1 MLVDTEMPVIKLYV
15 NCTVSNNLKFIG
27 DKWAVYITYS
37 PLTCQIDVPFN
48 TSQNLNVLMQFNSD
62 SFCSCSIAA
71 ADLAK
76 KNYEARYLFWSPDV
90 NSAGKNEIANCY
102 VFKSCAEKELNSI
115 IYPGTTYKFCQ
126 NHSESKYCEPNMLV
140 DL

>member
-1 MLVDTEMPVIKLYV
+1 MSVIKIYV
-15 NCTVSNNLKFIG
+15 NCIISNNLKFIG

-71 ADLAK
+71 ADLVK
-76 KNYEARYLFWSPDV
+76 KNREAGYLFWTPNV
-90 NSAGKNEIANCY
+90 NSVGKNEVANCY
-102 VFKSCAEKELNSI
+102 VFKSCDGKERSSI

-126 NHSESKYCEPNMLV
+126 NHSESKYNRINLFF
-140 DL
+140 DF